1 MCSKMEKTSLL
12 TRAIRVVDTVS
23 TRRDGIRYSDVA
35 AVLGNPSPST
45 VSKILKELTREGVLQ
60 KTTEGRYTLGRKVF
74 FWGRATGTQNTPI
87 QIIREQML
95 LLRDRYEVSVNLF
108 TCSEQT
114 MFCIESYREDHA
126 PLIYP
131 AGASLPLRLNVMG
144 AIFLIPPEKL
154 DDVDFLKREA
164 DNNDEPVKLEEIQR
178 MINHARTNELQ
189 DDFGIFFPGLRRFA
203 IPIREKGRTI
213 MTLGVGISPRKA
225 EKDDLAERITTDLR
239 NIQEWIESSFE

>member
-1 MCSKMEKTSLL
+1 MKTNTSLL
-12 TRAIRVVDTVS
+12 SRAIRVVDAVS
-23 TRRDGIRYSDVA
+23 VRRDGIRYSDVA
-35 AVLGNPSPST
+35 EMLGNPSPST
-45 VSKILKELTREGVLQ
+45 VSKILKELTLEGVLQ
-60 KTTEGRYTLGRKVF
+60 KTAEGRYTLGRKVF

-95 LLRDRYEVSVNLF
+95 LLRDRYQVSVNLF

-114 MFCIESYREDHA
+114 MFCLESYRDDQA

-144 AIFLIPPEKL
+144 AIFLLPPEKL

-164 DNNDEPVKLEEIQR
+164 ENNDEPIALEDIRR
-178 MINHARTNELQ
+178 MIDHAGKNDLQ
-189 DDFGIFFPGLRRFA
+189 DDFGIFYPGLRRFA

-213 MTLGVGISPRKA
+213 MALGVGISPRKA
-225 EKDDLAERITTDLR
+225 EKDDLAQRIITDLHGMR
-239 NIQEWIESSFE
+239 EWIESSFE